1 MMQTVGIPSWPRPL
15 VSPIGDRVESW
26 KSAIRGKQTRDVVS
40 ASLNDVTS
48 LYPNAVVA
56 CSDDFAWQHI
66 RLVHL
71 RHDMTEMIV
80 PASDSHCLLVNLSGP
95 LQIRTRDLKVEGE
108 VRAGEVAVIP
118 AGTPWSSQTATPYTS
133 NVVLLFLR
141 PLFVRNAAT
150 QFDLS
155 QNELC
160 FTTQIGFQST
170 HIRHIAMSLLSELQ
184 EANVVGRFYADSL
197 ASGLAMQ
204 LIRLYSSLRDVR
216 IGRGGMAPH
225 SLRKAI
231 GLIDHHLTE
240 EEEGRVELRTVA
252 RKVGI
257 SYSHFSRA
265 FKQAMGMTPTNYIA
279 ERRIERAKGLMEETD
294 LPISEVALRAGFAS
308 QSHFT
313 TSFRRLVG
321 VTPRSF
327 RKRV

>member
-15 VSPIGDRVESW
+15 VSPIGNRIETW
-26 KSAIRGKQTRDVVS
+26 KAGIDGKHTHDANG
-40 ASLNDVTS
+40 ASLNDVTI
-48 LYPNAVVA
+48 LYPNAVIA
-56 CSDDFAWQHI
+56 CSDDFGWQNI

-71 RHDMTEMIV
+71 RHDLSEILV
-80 PASDSHCLLVNLSGP
+80 PTSESHCLLVNLSGP
-95 LQIRTRDLKVEGE
+95 LQIRTRDLSVEGE

-118 AGTPWSSQTATPYTS
+118 AGTAWSSQATAHTS
-133 NVVLLFLR
+133 NIVLLFLR
-141 PLFVRNAAT
+141 PLFVRNAAAK
-150 QFDLS
+150 FDLS
-155 QNELC
+155 QSELC
-160 FTTQIGFQST
+160 FTPQIGLQST

-184 EANVVGRFYADSL
+184 EANVVGRFYADSM

-204 LIRLYSSLRDVR
+204 LIRHYSSLRDVR

-231 GLIDHHLTE
+231 GLIDHHLRE
-240 EEEGRVELRTVA
+240 EEEGRVELRIVA
-252 RKVGI
+252 QEVGI

-265 FKQAMGMTPTNYIA
+265 FKQAMGMTATSYIA

-294 LPISEVALRAGFAS
+294 LPISEVALRAGFSS

-327 RKRV
+327 RRRV